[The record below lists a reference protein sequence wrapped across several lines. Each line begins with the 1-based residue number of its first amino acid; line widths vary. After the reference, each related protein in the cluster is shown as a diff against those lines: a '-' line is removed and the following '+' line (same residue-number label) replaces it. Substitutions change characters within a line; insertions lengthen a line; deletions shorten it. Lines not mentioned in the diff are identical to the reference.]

1 MSTSDVGWNLTLLFK
16 SLLWNIGRKK
26 YGWFWWFTSTWS
38 SSIATL
44 NKQRVIHLD
53 PSQTYNL
60 RQVVDWERLSKV
72 KALIGLIGIGKAW
85 ISRHVDRCWPFV
97 WVFCKPFCRTEFDDE
112 TTSGIIRDHPGTPEM
127 SHRKHRIMHLKSM
140 LANTS
145 RPIIDDHLIFFFN
158 SGFVKIGWLIG
169 RASKSH
175 FIPKSEF
182 KMQTFWGHL
191 NVPSENCGCLAL
203 PGQNHVPNLSL
214 RPCFYTPKWNV

>member
-44 NKQRVIHLD
+44 NQQRVIHLD

-112 TTSGIIRDHPGTPEM
+112 TTSGIIREHQKWVIASIASCTWSLCWQILRGLSLMITW
-127 SHRKHRIMHLKSM
+127 
-140 LANTS
+140 
-145 RPIIDDHLIFFFN
+145 FFFSTLDSWRLVDWLVGRQKVTSSPN
-158 SGFVKIGWLIG
+158 QRSKCKRSEVTWMCPVKTVAAW
-169 RASKSH
+169 H
-175 FIPKSEF
+175 
-182 KMQTFWGHL
+182 
-191 NVPSENCGCLAL
+191 CLAKTMCQICRFDHVST
-203 PGQNHVPNLSL
+203 PQNGMFS
-214 RPCFYTPKWNV
+214 TT